1 MIRKKPENRE
11 ASQDAG
17 APMLNKPSRS
27 YLNPTTK
34 AVAHPV
40 RSQILR
46 ALKEGDLST
55 VELEKITGET
65 RYNLYHHLSA
75 LEQVGLIDWT
85 MRDNKTK
92 LYQLRTPETPDVT
105 VTILSEEEVK
115 AHREKLKLL
124 VAALEEI
131 SGEPILNADKI
142 TVAEVCLY
150 YKWQDKR

>member
-1 MIRKKPENRE
+1 MG
-11 ASQDAG
+11 AG
-17 APMLNKPSRS
+17 TPMLNKPSRS

-40 RSQILR
+40 RSSILK

-65 RYNLYHHLSA
+65 RYNLYHHLNA
-75 LEQVGLIDWT
+75 LEQVGLVEWT

-92 LYQLRTPETPDVT
+92 LYHLGTPDT
-105 VTILSEEEVK
+105 PAAAVTILTEEDIV

-124 VAALEEI
+124 VAALEAI
-131 SGEPILNADKI
+131 SGEPIPNADKI
-142 TVAEVCLY
+142 AGAEVCLY
-150 YKWQDKR
+150 YKWREQP